1 MATPSVLHV
10 IEENEMIDRLAEP
23 IHRPVRALLGKSPA
37 LRTALDG
44 TWLRHPLHAVLT
56 DIPVGAWT
64 TGFILDL
71 AEVKGFST
79 KLRKSADIVH
89 TIGLIGAGAAAIAG
103 LADWS
108 YLNDKPRR
116 VGFVHAMLNTFV
128 AGLMGTS
135 LYLRSR
141 KHRGAAIALSTI
153 GVAVMGASAWLGG
166 ELSYRYGV
174 GVNHNAFEGPGPE
187 TWMGVLDDVDLLE
200 GEMRRVEAEGMA
212 VLITRKDGKLLAIGD
227 TCTHMGC
234 SLAEGR
240 IVGDRVQCRCHG
252 SQFRLSDGKVTIGPA
267 TSSVPQFEA
276 RVREGRIEIRRGPMN
291 GVVYTHA
298 HEDHNRHLPVM
309 SH

>member
-10 IEENEMIDRLAEP
+10 IEENKTIDRLAEP
-23 IHRPVRALLGKSPA
+23 IHRPVRALLGRSPA
-37 LRTALDG
+37 LRTVLDG

-64 TGFILDL
+64 TGFLLDL
-71 AEVKGFST
+71 AEVKGYT

-89 TIGLIGAGAAAIAG
+89 TIGLVGAGAAAIAG

-108 YLNDKPRR
+108 YLEDKPRR
-116 VGFVHAMLNTFV
+116 VGFVHAAINTAV
-128 AGLMGTS
+128 ACLMGAS
-135 LYLRSR
+135 LFLRSR
-141 KHRGAAIALSTI
+141 KHRGAAITLSTI
-153 GVAVMGASAWLGG
+153 GVGAMVASAWLGG

-187 TWMGVLDDVDLLE
+187 TWLGVLDEIDLLE
-200 GEMRRVEAEGMA
+200 GEMRRVEADGMA
-212 VLITRKDGKLLAIGD
+212 VLIARKDGKLLAIGD

-234 SLAEGR
+234 SLSEGR
-240 IVGDRVQCRCHG
+240 IAGDRVQCRCHG
-252 SQFRLSDGKVTIGPA
+252 SQFRLSDGKVMVGPA

-276 RVREGRIEIRRGPMN
+276 QVRDGRIEIRRGPMN

-298 HEDHNRHLPVM
+298 TQDHNRHLPVM
-309 SH
+309 RH